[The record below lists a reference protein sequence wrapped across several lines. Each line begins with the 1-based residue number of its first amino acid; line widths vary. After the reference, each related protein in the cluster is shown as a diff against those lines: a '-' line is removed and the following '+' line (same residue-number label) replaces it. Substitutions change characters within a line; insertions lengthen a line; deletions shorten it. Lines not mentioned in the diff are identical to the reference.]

1 MEAHGVQ
8 IGETVSASKKLQRAD
23 ALAMAR
29 QASRLIAAKGKKVT
43 RVDLASEQPSDDEL
57 AKLML
62 GPTGNMRA
70 PTTRVGDTILV
81 GYNEDVFAAEL
92 G

>member
-1 MEAHGVQ
+1 MEARGIE
-8 IGETVSASKKLQRAD
+8 IGETVSANKKLQRDD

-29 QASRLIAAKGKKVT
+29 QARRLIAAKGKKVT
-43 RVDLASEQPSDDEL
+43 HVDLAGEQPSDDAL

-81 GYNEDVFAAEL
+81 GYNEDVFIDEL

>member
-1 MEAHGVQ
+1 MEANG
-8 IGETVSASKKLQRAD
+8 IEIAETVSANKKLQRDD

-29 QASRLIAAKGKKVT
+29 QARRLIAAKGKKVM
-43 RVDLASEQPSDDEL
+43 RVDLTAAQPSDDEL
-57 AKLML
+57 ARLML

-81 GYNEDVFAAEL
+81 GYNEDVFNTEL

>member
-1 MEAHGVQ
+1 MEAHGIE
-8 IGETVSASKKLQRAD
+8 IGETVSANKKLQRDD

-29 QASRLIAAKGKKVT
+29 QARQLIAAKGKKVI
-43 RVDLASEQPSDDEL
+43 RVDLAGEQPSDDEL

-70 PTTRVGDTILV
+70 PTTRVGEIILV

>member
-1 MEAHGVQ
+1 
-8 IGETVSASKKLQRAD
+8 
-23 ALAMAR
+23 MAR
-29 QASRLIAAKGKKVT
+29 QARCLIAAKGKKVT
-43 RVDLASEQPSDDEL
+43 RIDLTNEQPSDDEI

-70 PTTRVGDTILV
+70 PTLRIGETILV
-81 GYNEDVFAAEL
+81 GYNEDVFQTEL

>member
-1 MEAHGVQ
+1 MEAHG
-8 IGETVSASKKLQRAD
+8 IEIIETVSANKKLQRD
-23 ALAMAR
+23 EALAMAR
-29 QASRLIAAKGKKVT
+29 QARHLIAAKGKKVT
-43 RVDLASEQPSDDEL
+43 RVDFASEQPSDDDL

-81 GYNEDVFAAEL
+81 GYNEDVFTAEL

>member
-1 MEAHGVQ
+1 METHDVE
-8 IGETVSASKKLQRAD
+8 IGETVSANKKLQRDD
-23 ALAMAR
+23 ALAIAR
-29 QASRLIAAKGKKVT
+29 QARRLIAAKGKKVT
-43 RVDLASEQPSDDEL
+43 SVDLANEQPSDDEL

-81 GYNEDVFAAEL
+81 GYNEDVFNDEL